1 MRNFEEK
8 KQQQNVSVPL
18 DCYEDLAVSEEK
30 YNQVIIF
37 LQEIT
42 RGRYIDR
49 QDVCLLLSMLGE
61 ESFEEKDE

>member
-1 MRNFEEK
+1 MRNFEEN
-8 KQQQNVSVPL
+8 KQRIVSIPL
-18 DCYEDLAVSEEK
+18 DCYEDLVISEEK
-30 YNQVIIF
+30 YNQVIVF